1 METNPI
7 NKGVISSNFAGI
19 GTVSRELI
27 NKRAREL
34 AFLSGSPE
42 REITEA
48 DYQQAAR
55 ELAGGSDLDR
65 KEEIIE
71 SLPESERWDPVPGS
85 PGRQATEPPAEDE
98 DSEGRS
104 ESAQLVEDGARE
116 AEHDQMVQAEES
128 ARDAEKTDRKERR

>member
-7 NKGVISSNFAGI
+7 NKGVISRNFSGV

-34 AFLSGSPE
+34 AFLSGRSE
-42 REITEA
+42 KEITDAE
-48 DYQQAAR
+48 YEQARR
-55 ELAGGSDLDR
+55 ELSGGSDLDR
-65 KEEIIE
+65 QQEIIDA
-71 SLPESERWDPVPGS
+71 LPESERWDPVPGS
-85 PGRQATEPPAEDE
+85 AGTQAAELPDEDE

-116 AEHDQMVQAEES
+116 AEHDQMIQAEES
-128 ARDAEKTDRKERR
+128 ARKAEKPDLKVGR